1 MAKLL
6 QLGISGGPIET
17 GIVQPQVKAA
27 AAAPRK
33 ADLNEYGASG
43 TPIFGGFLRERGEY
57 NADLIGLDAVYT
69 YEKMRRSDA
78 QVAATLSAI
87 KLPIL
92 AAQWDVTVPDDASD
106 VEKEA
111 AEFAR
116 ECLFSDIDF
125 NAVLRNALLMLDFGF
140 ACHEQVWEVVG
151 NRVRLKKLAPRL
163 PITAYRWLTDET
175 GEGLAALEQMGYRG
189 DQYLVAQVPAN
200 KMDLF
205 TMHQEGANY
214 TGLSLMRAMYQH
226 WYIKSNLY
234 KVDAIA
240 CERNGMGVPVITMGR
255 DAKTEDRLTAQA
267 WIESLV
273 THQKTGLLLPPEWTF
288 KLEGVTGQV
297 RDCKDSIAHHNAM
310 ISMVGLTAFLQLG
323 QGSRGGS
330 RSLGDTLADF
340 FYMSLQS
347 VTEQISRVL
356 SLGTVKRLVDFNFAG
371 IEHYPVIKAQQI
383 LTVKFDAIVT
393 ALSQL
398 ALAGVIE
405 PDDTLE
411 SWMREKMAAP
421 PVDKATVRPVPGGK
435 GGAGGV
441 TPEAPGG
448 AAGANAGAP
457 KKRSGEAKDNADGTV
472 DVGAPADGGEGGVEA
487 ESGVAQPTAAE
498 VNAAAMVIR
507 QAMGEFERR
516 GRPTAGRQAKACPT
530 LRAMDVS
537 AVHVEGMGG
546 LKLKRQP
553 RGAEIHLALHD
564 IASTLDKGRDD
575 VAAALRAA
583 RPRIQAELI
592 HKVINRPV
600 GQMHRATV
608 DADAKLVAQVAGLL
622 GGVSDF
628 GHDQVRKERAKQRAG
643 APAPDAATVR
653 MADARTK
660 DPIGLYADGVVS
672 QFTNTL
678 GARATNAAIDRKRKG
693 GTDGEVIQGVQ
704 QDLDGQSDKWIDSV
718 AAKGANEAF
727 GEGRSAGFA
736 EYADEIDHYIY
747 SALLDLN
754 TCGNCAAADGAEG
767 DSEGD
772 VPDVPNPDC
781 DGGDLCRCVVVA
793 VFKDE
798 GSKT

>member
-1 MAKLL
+1 
-6 QLGISGGPIET
+6 
-17 GIVQPQVKAA
+17 
-27 AAAPRK
+27 
-33 ADLNEYGASG
+33 
-43 TPIFGGFLRERGEY
+43 
-57 NADLIGLDAVYT
+57 
-69 YEKMRRSDA
+69 
-78 QVAATLSAI
+78 
-87 KLPIL
+87 
-92 AAQWDVTVPDDASD
+92 
-106 VEKEA
+106 
-111 AEFAR
+111 
-116 ECLFSDIDF
+116 
-125 NAVLRNALLMLDFGF
+125 MLDFGF
-140 ACHEQVWEVVG
+140 SCHEDVWAVEG

-189 DQYLVAQVPAN
+189 DQYMVAQVPAN

-255 DAKTEDRLTAQA
+255 DAKVEDRLTART

-273 THQKTGLLLPPEWTF
+273 AHQRTGLLLPPEWTF

-323 QGSRGGS
+323 QGTRGGS

-347 VTEQISRVL
+347 VTEQISRVM
-356 SLGTVKRLVDFNFAG
+356 SLGTVKRLVDFNFQG
-371 IEHYPVIKAQQI
+371 IEHYPVVKAQQI
-383 LTVKFDAIVT
+383 LTVKFEAVVT
-393 ALSQL
+393 ALNQL

-405 PDDTLE
+405 PDDSLE

-435 GGAGGV
+435 GMGGA
-441 TPEAPGG
+441 PEAGAPGG
-448 AAGANAGAP
+448 VVGTGQGQP
-457 KKRSGEAKDNADGTV
+457 KKRSGAAKDNADGTV
-472 DVGAPADGGEGGVEA
+472 DVGAPAPAGEGGVEA
-487 ESGVAQPTAAE
+487 ESAVSQPTAAE
-498 VNAAAMVIR
+498 VNAAAQVIR
-507 QAMGEFERR
+507 QAMAEHARLSR
-516 GRPTAGRQAKACPT
+516 VGRSVTCPT
-530 LRAMDVS
+530 LAAMDVS

-564 IASTLDKGRDD
+564 ISGALDKGRDD

-592 HKVINRPV
+592 HKVMNRPV

-608 DADAKLVAQVAGLL
+608 DADAKLVSQVAAIL
-622 GGVSDF
+622 GGVAEF
-628 GHDQVRKERAKQRAG
+628 GRDQVGKERAKQRAG

-678 GARATNAAIDRKRKG
+678 SARATNAAIDRKRKG
-693 GTDGEVIQGVQ
+693 GTDGEIIQNVQ
-704 QDLDGQSDKWIDSV
+704 ADLDDQSDKWIDSV

-736 EYADEIDHYIY
+736 EFADEIDRYLY

-767 DSEGD
+767 DTED
-772 VPDVPNPDC
+772 DIPDVPNPDC

-798 GSKT
+798 GSKA